1 MGALSGCDK
10 GGWSFGLGHGS
21 SGCVWSGSEVVDRAS
36 VGDSA
41 LVSFDSNA
49 LPSVGGLECEQSL
62 LSLREYVLGTVRSTI
77 APAYPSPVGRIV
89 EWERGCSKWECGK
102 GCVVRPA

>member
-21 SGCVWSGSEVVDRAS
+21 GGCVWNGSEVVDRAS

-49 LPSVGGLECEQSL
+49 LPSVGGLECKQSL
-62 LSLREYVLGTVRSTI
+62 LSIRECVLGTVRSTV